1 MVPSDPS
8 QDLHRQVEHVR
19 EDLRREFAW
28 LPPAVV
34 DQQVRRAE
42 QALAGARVQSF
53 VPVLVRRGARDELRR
68 LGLTRSV

>member
-1 MVPSDPS
+1 MDLDDPR

-28 LPPAVV
+28 LPAQVV

-42 QALAGARVQSF
+42 LALADARV
-53 VPVLVRRGARDELRR
+53 RRY
-68 LGLTRSV
+68 SPCS

>member
-1 MVPSDPS
+1 MDLDDPR

-28 LPPAVV
+28 LPAQVV

-42 QALAGARVQSF
+42 LALADARVRRY
-53 VPVLVRRGARDELRR
+53 VPVLVRRGAREELRR
-68 LGLTRSV
+68 LR